1 MFPRAVPTSIVL
13 SRRVL
18 CSTTMMQ
25 RTLATS
31 ATAIAP
37 GRIFRSRAAVG
48 AALHQKRP
56 LPRRQSTHTSP
67 KQVLL
72 GATAATA
79 SDQLPTAIRCPAT
92 GGRLQHHRWQQQR
105 QQQRQQ
111 RSSFSSQASEQEAHS
126 SGISSSSAVLEGS
139 LPSSSAPPSTSSHTV
154 VKHPPAP
161 GWEFPPVPA
170 GCEPTFAVIRLGNTQ
185 HKVTKGD
192 VIVAEKLVG
201 DIGTTLE
208 TADVLLVGTRESTV
222 VGRPTVSGAKVKL
235 FVEEQ
240 TRDKKLIV
248 FKKRR
253 RKSSKTTQGH
263 RREVTLLRVAEISS

>member
-1 MFPRAVPTSIVL
+1 MFPRAVRSSIVL

-18 CSTTMMQ
+18 CSTKMMQ

-31 ATAIAP
+31 ATAVAP
-37 GRIFRSRAAVG
+37 GRILRSRAAAG

-56 LPRRQSTHTSP
+56 LSRRQSTHTSP

-105 QQQRQQ
+105 QQ

-126 SGISSSSAVLEGS
+126 SSSSSSSSAVLEGS
-139 LPSSSAPPSTSSHTV
+139 LPSSSAPPSTSCHTI

-170 GCEPTFAVIRLGNTQ
+170 GCEPAFAVIRLGNTQ

-208 TADVLLVGTRESTV
+208 SADVLLVGRRESTV
-222 VGRPTVSGAKVKL
+222 VGRPTVPGATVKL

-253 RKSSKTTQGH
+253 RKGSKTTQGH
-263 RREVTLLRVAEISS
+263 RREVTLLRVVEISS

>member
-1 MFPRAVPTSIVL
+1 MFPRAVRASTIL

-31 ATAIAP
+31 AFAIAP
-37 GRIFRSRAAVG
+37 GRILRSRAAVG
-48 AALHQKRP
+48 AAMHQKRP

-72 GATAATA
+72 GPTAATA

-92 GGRLQHHRWQQQR
+92 GGRLQQHRW

-126 SGISSSSAVLEGS
+126 SSSSSSSSSAVLEGS
-139 LPSSSAPPSTSSHTV
+139 LPSSSAPPSTSCHTV
-154 VKHPPAP
+154 VKHPPAS

-185 HKVTKGD
+185 HKVTKDD

-222 VGRPTVSGAKVKL
+222 VGRPTVPGAMVKL

-240 TRDKKLIV
+240 TRDKKVIV

-263 RREVTLLRVAEISS
+263 RREVTLLRVVEISS